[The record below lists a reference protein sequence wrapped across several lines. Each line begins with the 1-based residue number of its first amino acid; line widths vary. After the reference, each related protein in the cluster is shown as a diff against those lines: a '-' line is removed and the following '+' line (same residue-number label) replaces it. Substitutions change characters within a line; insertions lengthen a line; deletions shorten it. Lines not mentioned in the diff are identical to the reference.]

1 MSNPSGTERSTMDED
16 QTPERGF
23 VPSSLRAGDV
33 FAGRYHV
40 VDLLAESRGGRFW
53 RAHDSVLG
61 RDVAVHLIDSDDAR
75 APELLNAARRSVGVS
90 DRRVL
95 RVLDA
100 DQRDGLCYVV
110 NEWGSGATMDMLL
123 ASDGPMSPRRAAWL
137 ASEVADVVAHAHEA
151 GVTHGQLTPE
161 HVLID
166 HNGTVR
172 IIGLAVDAAL
182 AGLPE
187 GRVSTDIVD
196 LVGLLYAGVTGRWAG
211 ISRSAV
217 PEAPVEDGRVLP
229 PRRVRAGVPRALD
242 DLCDEVL
249 NGRHHAPQGA
259 EIRTAR
265 DVAASLLDHVGDPAD
280 LVARETLEAARR
292 RTLLPLA
299 RPTSLTAAAIQGRGP
314 SRSTAVAPR
323 VIDIPPAA
331 GHAQPEP
338 HEPDQPEPDTD
349 EPDQPEPDRADPTGE
364 RTTPTPV
371 AEPDE
376 TQAGMPVFLD
386 DTDDVAWI
394 AARSVTPTPPPPLTE
409 PEPKPLFAPPPPEG
423 EPVRRVRPGTAAEVP
438 PDYWPWESSAG
449 SGSSSSIP
457 FVPDDTGGGQQRVP
471 GRTPLRIAAGIA
483 AVMLLLVALVMAYNL
498 GRGRDP
504 LGGVL
509 DITDRSGDASNQ
521 TDAEKPRRI
530 DPAGVTDFDPEADP
544 SEENS
549 ETVGNVID
557 RDPATT
563 WQTETYRDQLGP
575 ALPALKSGVGVVV
588 DLGDAFEVRDV
599 RLDLVGSPT
608 KFSLF
613 LTDTAP
619 VDVDDLDPVATQTA
633 DSERTRVRLDTGTS
647 GRFLTVWLTEL
658 PQVPGGY
665 RGEIAEIVVRR

>member
-1 MSNPSGTERSTMDED
+1 M
-16 QTPERGF
+16 
-23 VPSSLRAGDV
+23 PSSLRAGDV

-75 APELLNAARRSVGVS
+75 APELLNAARRSVAVS

-123 ASDGPMSPRRAAWL
+123 QSDGPMSPRRAAWL

-196 LVGLLYAGVTGRWAG
+196 LVGLLYAGMTGRWAG
-211 ISRSAV
+211 ISRSEV
-217 PEAPVEDGRVLP
+217 PEAPVEEGRVLP

-249 NGRHHAPQGA
+249 NGRHHAPQGE
-259 EIRTAR
+259 EIRTAS
-265 DVAASLLDHVGDPAD
+265 DVAASLLDHVGDPGD

-292 RTLLPLA
+292 RALLPLA
-299 RPTSLTAAAIQGRGP
+299 RPTSLTIAATQGDGP
-314 SRSTAVAPR
+314 PRSTAVVPR

-331 GHAQPEP
+331 GH
-338 HEPDQPEPDTD
+338 DQPESDP
-349 EPDQPEPDRADPTGE
+349 PEADPPEE
-364 RTTPTPV
+364 RTAPTPV
-371 AEPDE
+371 ADADA

-449 SGSSSSIP
+449 SGSSAAIP
-457 FVPDDTGGGQQRVP
+457 FVPDDTGGQGRVP

-498 GRGRDP
+498 GRGRNP

-509 DITDRSGDASNQ
+509 DITDRSSDASSQSNN
-521 TDAEKPRRI
+521 EKPRRI
-530 DPAGVTDFDPEADP
+530 DPTSVSDFDPQADP

-658 PQVPGGY
+658 PPVPGGF

>member
-1 MSNPSGTERSTMDED
+1 M
-16 QTPERGF
+16 
-23 VPSSLRAGDV
+23 PSSLRAGDV

-61 RDVAVHLIDSDDAR
+61 RDVAVHLIDDDDAR
-75 APELLNAARRSVGVS
+75 ARELLSAARRSVAVS

-110 NEWGSGATMDMLL
+110 NEWGSGASMHMLL
-123 ASDGPMSPRRAAWL
+123 ATEGPMSPRRAAWL
-137 ASEVADVVAHAHEA
+137 TSEVADVVAHAHEA
-151 GVTHGQLTPE
+151 GVTHGRLVPE
-161 HVLID
+161 HVLVD

-187 GRVSTDIVD
+187 GRLSTDVVD
-196 LVGLLYAGVTGRWAG
+196 LVGLLYAGLTGRWAG

-249 NGRHHAPQGA
+249 NGRHHASQGE

-265 DVAASLLDHVGDPAD
+265 DVATYLADHVGDPSD
-280 LVARETLEAARR
+280 LVAREALEAARR
-292 RTLLPLA
+292 RAQLPLA
-299 RPTSLTAAAIQGRGP
+299 RPTSLTSAAMEAGDPP
-314 SRSTAVAPR
+314 SRPPAAPR
-323 VIDIPPAA
+323 LIDIPPAA
-331 GHAQPEP
+331 GHAPGGSQDDAAPAA
-338 HEPDQPEPDTD
+338 
-349 EPDQPEPDRADPTGE
+349 ADPSGE

-371 AEPDE
+371 APESSATSEAPETSDEAPEPVDE
-376 TQAGMPVFLD
+376 DATQAGMPVFLD
-386 DTDDVAWI
+386 DTDEVAWI
-394 AARSVTPTPPPPLTE
+394 AARSVAPAPPPPLSE

-423 EPVRRVRPGTAAEVP
+423 EPVRRPRPGTSAEVP
-438 PDYWPWESSAG
+438 SDYWPWESSAG
-449 SGSSSSIP
+449 SGSSAAIP
-457 FVPDDTGGGQQRVP
+457 FVSDDTGANQGRVP

-483 AVMLLLVALVMAYNL
+483 AIMLLLVALVMAYNL
-498 GRGRDP
+498 GRGRNP

-509 DITDRSGDASNQ
+509 DITGGSSETGTQNG
-521 TDAEKPRRI
+521 EKPQRI
-530 DPAGVTDFDPEADP
+530 EPAGVTDFDPEGDP
-544 SEENS
+544 PEEHS
-549 ETVGNVID
+549 DTVGNVID

-563 WQTETYRDQLGP
+563 WQTETYNDQLGP
-575 ALPALKSGVGVVV
+575 SLPALKSGVGVVV
-588 DLGDAFEVRDV
+588 DLGEEVEVQDV

-613 LTDTAP
+613 LTETAP
-619 VDVDDLDPVATQTA
+619 EDVDGLEPVATQTA
-633 DSERTRVRLDTGTS
+633 DAERARVRLDTGTS

-658 PQVPGGY
+658 PPVAGGF